1 MKRTGFLKIIVFV
14 TLTALALHSCI
25 EEGEDWTYYGYG
37 TPSVKT
43 EKAENITA
51 SSAEVKVTEA
61 NMKLLVAADEQ
72 MTHTVAIDHTAGSF
86 KRKIAKL
93 FPSTTYYYRL
103 AAFDNLGGR
112 VEGQVMQLTTAAYDI
127 TAKNVTNHEATILF
141 DETIADRLLV
151 ADNSDLTGAK
161 TYEQGTTLTGLTP
174 GTTYYFAYESTDLL
188 GQTRRSAVK
197 QFQTRRFWLDLKVE
211 DVTTA
216 TATLRATIGGM
227 TAGDAVPTVYFRG
240 ETSDY
245 GSVKTPQSDGSYVLP
260 LGVLQANSTFQARAY
275 FFDQGQTVWSETLSF
290 TTDRHRIS
298 GAIDMGTS
306 AKWAE
311 WNVGARSPEEYGGL
325 YYLGDVEGKM
335 TEASI
340 YDLAFPYMKE
350 YNRDIA
356 YNKWGGKW
364 RLPSMQDFNEL
375 ANVCDMT
382 VETLNGV
389 QGLRCTSRVT
399 GNSIFF
405 PAAGRRSNY
414 HFDVADRGK
423 VLEMWTGG
431 YPTLGN
437 FTKDGLYA
445 YFMLSTSTSFVSRF
459 NDFRVGRSI
468 RPVNDD
474 YYPYSY

>member
-1 MKRTGFLKIIVFV
+1 MIDDALNFAPDVYITG
-14 TLTALALHSCI
+14 
-25 EEGEDWTYYGYG
+25 D
-37 TPSVKT
+37 
-43 EKAENITA
+43 
-51 SSAEVKVTEA
+51 
-61 NMKLLVAADEQ
+61 
-72 MTHTVAIDHTAGSF
+72 IDHH
-86 KRKIAKL
+86 
-93 FPSTTYYYRL
+93 
-103 AAFDNLGGR
+103 
-112 VEGQVMQLTTAAYDI
+112 EGI
-127 TAKNVTNHEATILF
+127 
-141 DETIADRLLV
+141 
-151 ADNSDLTGAK
+151 
-161 TYEQGTTLTGLTP
+161 
-174 GTTYYFAYESTDLL
+174 
-188 GQTRRSAVK
+188 
-197 QFQTRRFWLDLKVE
+197 
-211 DVTTA
+211 
-216 TATLRATIGGM
+216 
-227 TAGDAVPTVYFRG
+227 DAVARG
-240 ETSDY
+240 MNVIDAGHY
-245 GSVKTPQSDGSYVLP
+245 GLEKIFV
-260 LGVLQANSTFQARAY
+260 
-275 FFDQGQTVWSETLSF
+275 
-290 TTDRHRIS
+290 
-298 GAIDMGTS
+298 
-306 AKWAE
+306 
-311 WNVGARSPEEYGGL
+311 
-325 YYLGDVEGKM
+325 
-335 TEASI
+335 
-340 YDLAFPYMKE
+340 PYMKE